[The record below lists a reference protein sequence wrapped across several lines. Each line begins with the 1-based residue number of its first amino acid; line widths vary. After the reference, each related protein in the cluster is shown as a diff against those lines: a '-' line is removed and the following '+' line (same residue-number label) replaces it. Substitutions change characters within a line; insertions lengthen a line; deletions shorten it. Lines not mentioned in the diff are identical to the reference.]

1 MVSSSKV
8 HIDNKLHDLKD
19 GSLYN
24 TDSYFQENPEAY
36 AMILYS
42 DGVEIKNPLG
52 AAARGVYKI
61 LQVFYTLCE
70 VDKSQRSQID
80 RLQLVM
86 VFREKLLK
94 KYSLK
99 NIYKN
104 LVNNLK
110 ELEEGVIV
118 NENDPEA
125 WHWG

>member
-52 AAARGVYKI
+52 AARGVYKI
-61 LQVFYTLCE
+61 VQVFYTLCE

-80 RLQLVM
+80 HLQLVM

-94 KYSLK
+94 NYSLK
-99 NIYKN
+99 NI
-104 LVNNLK
+104 LK
-110 ELEEGVIV
+110 T
-118 NENDPEA
+118 
-125 WHWG
+125 